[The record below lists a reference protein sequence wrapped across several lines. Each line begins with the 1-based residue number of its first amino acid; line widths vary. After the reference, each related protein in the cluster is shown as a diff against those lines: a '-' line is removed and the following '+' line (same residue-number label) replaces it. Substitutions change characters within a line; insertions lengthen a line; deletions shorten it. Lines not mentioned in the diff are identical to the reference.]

1 MKDLKSAEVQAMS
14 NDDIKKI
21 ITGRKGQ
28 DETRH
33 FGFRVYPG

>member
-21 ITGRKGQ
+21 KPSQGSRRLTLPL
-28 DETRH
+28 TSAA
-33 FGFRVYPG
+33 